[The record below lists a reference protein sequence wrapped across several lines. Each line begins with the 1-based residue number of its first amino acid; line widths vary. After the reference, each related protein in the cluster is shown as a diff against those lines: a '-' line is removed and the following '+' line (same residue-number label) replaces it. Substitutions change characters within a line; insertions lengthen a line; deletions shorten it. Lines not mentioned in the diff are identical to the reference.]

1 MTTFIFQ
8 LIGGALA
15 GYAAGHY
22 LKQMNLGEIG
32 NPLIGALGGIIG
44 GQLLFAILGLSGTT
58 QVVSALLVGAIG
70 GALAMFLAS
79 FVRSKLST

>member
-44 GQLLFAILGLSGTT
+44 GQLLLQFSG
-58 QVVSALLVGAIG
+58 
-70 GALAMFLAS
+70 
-79 FVRSKLST
+79 

>member
-22 LKQMNLGEIG
+22 WKGMNLSDIG
-32 NPLIGALGGIIG
+32 NPLVGALGGVIG
-44 GQLLFAILGLSGTT
+44 GQILFAILGLSGTT
-58 QVVSALLVGAIG
+58 QVVSAVLVGAIG
-70 GALAMFLAS
+70 GALAMFLAT